1 MKVVTVVKTDAQEVV
16 LTLVAEIAMAVVQT
30 NAMAVAEHVST
41 VPGINYLDRG
51 LDLNGQVLKRK
62 QIHYS

>member
-1 MKVVTVVKTDAQEVV
+1 MMMMKVVTVVKTGVQEVV
-16 LTLVAEIAMAVVQT
+16 LTLVAEIVLVVVQT

-51 LDLNGQVLKRK
+51 LDLTSQVLK
-62 QIHYS
+62 